1 MTLPAVPS
9 LRERLSRDETV
20 FTAWSHIA
28 SAHLV
33 GVIAASGYRDVTLDM
48 QHGAHDERS
57 VFDCIEAIRRAG
69 SSVTVRVPVGR
80 WDMVSRAL
88 DFGAG
93 TVIAPMINSVE
104 DARTFAAFAKYPP
117 VGQRS
122 WGPAR
127 AMELDGDDAGYSG
140 STGFLSTQNAR
151 TLALA
156 MIETKGA
163 LAALDDILAVD
174 GIDGVFVGPADLSI
188 ALNGGRAVDPL
199 GDAVTEAARA
209 IAAKARA
216 ADKVAAIFCVDAAR
230 AKDYAA
236 MGFHLQA
243 LMTDTGLINAGAAS
257 ALARARAT

>member
-1 MTLPAVPS
+1 MTKPAVAR
-9 LRERLSRDETV
+9 LKERLLRGETV

-28 SAHLV
+28 SAHLA
-33 GVIAASGYRDVTLDM
+33 GVIAGAGYKDVTLDM

-57 VFDCIEAIRRAG
+57 VFECVEAIRRAG
-69 SSVTVRVPVGR
+69 ASATVRVPVGR

-104 DARTFAAFAKYPP
+104 DARLLAGHAKYPP

-122 WGPAR
+122 WGPSR
-127 AMELDGDDAGYSG
+127 AMELDGDEAGYSG
-140 STGFLSTQNAR
+140 STGFFLAQNER

-163 LAALDDILAVD
+163 LEALDDILAVD

-188 ALNGGRAVDPL
+188 MLNGGTGVEPL
-199 GDAVTEAARA
+199 GAVVTEAARE
-209 IAAKARA
+209 IARRTRQAGKI
-216 ADKVAAIFCVDAAR
+216 AAIFCVDPAR
-230 AKDYAA
+230 AQDYRA

-243 LMTDTGLINAGAAS
+243 LMTDSDLVRFS
-257 ALARARAT
+257 ANSILNSVR